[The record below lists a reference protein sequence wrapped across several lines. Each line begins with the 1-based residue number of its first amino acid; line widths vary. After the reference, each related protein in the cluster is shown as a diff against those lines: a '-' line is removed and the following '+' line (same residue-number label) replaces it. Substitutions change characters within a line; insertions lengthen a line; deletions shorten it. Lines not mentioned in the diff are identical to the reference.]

1 MELLG
6 FYDAPEQVL
15 ASICQCQVKH
25 SVAVLVLKNKQYLSH
40 TTTPAP
46 FTFHVRVTRYIVIVV
61 ERISILETNKGRVGV
76 TLLKASMPFYLRRG
90 RREFDVTFMAGEEQ
104 YYYNKSGSRKQ
115 MERKKLGRRQE
126 EESRAER
133 ILRATFG
140 EAVRNKQWKAR
151 TNKIMV
157 TKHQHQ

>member
-25 SVAVLVLKNKQYLSH
+25 SVAVLVLKNKQNLSH

-46 FTFHVRVTRYIVIVV
+46 FTFHVRVTRFIVIVV

-115 MERKKLGRRQE
+115 VERKKLGRR
-126 EESRAER
+126 ER
-133 ILRATFG
+133 SGRTNLRATFG
-140 EAVRNKQWKAR
+140 EAVRNKQWRTR